1 LDYLH
6 PELYE
11 AAFAGVAG
19 VAGAT
24 GAFVFDAPALFAGT
38 AFLAGA
44 DFFATF
50 AVEAFFVAFRTFAHR
65 SFWAAA
71 ILARAPALKER
82 FFLLFARNPT
92 AGAFFAVDT
101 ATVLGAAFFAAFLD
115 FAQRALWAAAI
126 FSGASALNVRFVLA
140 LPAKLVLTGRPGFRF
155 SVVLVP
161 LNIQYPRAEVSD
173 QLLRQDRPNSLH
185 EAASQVPFDTL
196 ACRWRDGFQN
206 FGLELKTVLFIPDP
220 PSFCGQPLPGAHR
233 RQGAED
239 CHQVPL
245 PPDLHP
251 EYGEPALFV
260 KEGDPFYESRDL
272 F

>member
-1 LDYLH
+1 MRRHRLLCGPNCLH

-19 VAGAT
+19 ATGAT
-24 GAFVFDAPALFAGT
+24 AAFVFDALTLVAGT

-71 ILARAPALKER
+71 ILARAPALKVR

-101 ATVLGAAFFAAFLD
+101 ATVLRAAFFAAFLD

-126 FSGASALNVRFVLA
+126 FSRAPALNVRLVLA
-140 LPAKLVLTGRPGFRF
+140 LPAKLVLAGRPGFRI
-155 SVVLVP
+155 SVVLMPASNAFTCCSLDISASISTTMSCILMNPPVSRITHR
-161 LNIQYPRAEVSD
+161 LNSSA
-173 QLLRQDRPNSLH
+173 LL
-185 EAASQVPFDTL
+185 
-196 ACRWRDGFQN
+196 G
-206 FGLELKTVLFIPDP
+206 
-220 PSFCGQPLPGAHR
+220 
-233 RQGAED
+233 
-239 CHQVPL
+239 
-245 PPDLHP
+245 
-251 EYGEPALFV
+251 
-260 KEGDPFYESRDL
+260 
-272 F
+272 